1 MLFRHALRAGLCA
14 AAALVIAVT
23 AARAEVP
30 MDGVFVAN
38 NACPALL
45 SIRKGTNP
53 DLTITG
59 PGLRYKLLA
68 KNQPKPSHYRIDV
81 PGAEPPERWV
91 AASCGHV
98 EEPEAAATAPA
109 PKKPAPAASPAF
121 VLAISW
127 QPAFCEAR
135 SRKPECLFQTQTRFD
150 GSHFTLHGLWPQP
163 STKEYC
169 GVSPAERDAAKSGRW
184 QKLPKLDLS
193 QRLAA
198 ELKEVMPGTQSHL
211 DRYEWIKHGTCY
223 PERDPETY
231 YRDSLRLLAA
241 VNGSAVR
248 DLAARNIGREVRSA
262 DIRRAFDK
270 AFGPGAGERVR
281 VACRD
286 DGARRLITELTIGLK
301 GDISAGTK
309 VSDLIMASAPT
320 DPGCPS
326 GVIDPAGLQ

>member
-1 MLFRHALRAGLCA
+1 MLVRHVLRAALSA
-14 AAALVIAVT
+14 AAVLVIAAT
-23 AARAEVP
+23 AGHAEVP
-30 MDGVFVAN
+30 MDGVFIADD
-38 NACPALL
+38 ACPALL

-59 PGLRYKLLA
+59 PGLRYRLLA
-68 KNQPKPSHYRIDV
+68 KNQPKPSHYRIEV
-81 PGAEPPERWV
+81 PDAEPPERWV

-98 EEPEAAATAPA
+98 AEQEAAAPV
-109 PKKPAPAASPAF
+109 KKPADVASLAF

-135 SRKPECLFQTQTRFD
+135 SRKPECLFQTQSRFD
-150 GSHFTLHGLWPQP
+150 GTHFTLHGLWPQP
-163 STKEYC
+163 RTKEYC
-169 GVSPAERDAAKSGRW
+169 GVSPEERAAAKSGRW
-184 QKLPKLDLS
+184 QKLPRLDLS
-193 QRLAA
+193 QRLTA

-248 DLAARNIGREVRSA
+248 DLAARNIGREIRAA

-301 GDISAGTK
+301 GDISGGTK
-309 VSDLIMASAPT
+309 VSDLILASAPT

>member
-1 MLFRHALRAGLCA
+1 MPLRRALRAGLT
-14 AAALVIAVT
+14 AAALVL
-23 AARAEVP
+23 AATTGRAEVP
-30 MDGVFVAN
+30 MDGVFVAD

-45 SIRKGTNP
+45 SIRKGSNP
-53 DLTITG
+53 DLALTG
-59 PGLRYKLLA
+59 PGLRYKLRA
-68 KNQPKPSHYRIDV
+68 KNQAKPTHYRIEM
-81 PGAEPPERWV
+81 PSAEPPERWV

-98 EEPEAAATAPA
+98 DQQQAAAAA
-109 PKKPAPAASPAF
+109 AKKPAPVASPAF

-163 STKEYC
+163 STQEYC
-169 GVSPAERDAAKSGRW
+169 GVSPEERAAAKSGHW

-193 QRLAA
+193 QRIAA
-198 ELKEVMPGTQSHL
+198 ELKEAMPGSQSHL

-223 PERDPETY
+223 PGRDPETY

-241 VNGSAVR
+241 VNASPVR
-248 DLAARNIGREVRSA
+248 DLAARNIGREIRAA
-262 DIRRAFDK
+262 DIRRAFDA

-281 VACRD
+281 IACRD

-301 GDISAGTK
+301 GDISGGTK

-326 GVIDPAGLQ
+326 GVIDPTGLQ